1 MKILRLIRG
10 DQLNSWHSWF
20 SKVDDSVTYVM
31 MEVRSETDYVKHH
44 IQKIIGIFAAMRHFA
59 NALKSKGHK
68 VIYFSLDD
76 NANKQSLAENIHH
89 LIAKHG
95 FQRFEYMLPDEY
107 RVDEHLKALCKEMDI
122 ESRAWDSEHFLTHR
136 QEVAEFF
143 GNKQYLMER
152 FYRMMRQKHGLLM
165 DGNKPVGGRWNYDKQ
180 NRKKLPQGVKV
191 PAPLE
196 FHHNHRELFKMIK
209 DSGVSYFGSAK
220 AGDFPW
226 PVNRDESLQL
236 LGYFVKYLLS
246 DFGTYQDAMHTDEA
260 FVFHSRL
267 SFALN
272 TKMLHPYEVMDAAV
286 NAWKNK
292 KANLAQT
299 EGFVRQILGWREY
312 LRGIYWAKMPEYE
325 QLNFFEHELPLPEYF
340 WTGKTKMNCVQHAVK
355 QSLEHAYAHH
365 IQRLMVTGNFA
376 LLAGINPDELDKWYL
391 GIYIDAFQWVE
402 ITNTR
407 GMSQYADGGLLASKP
422 YVSSA
427 NYIDKMSN
435 YCQTCYYNKK
445 HKTEDKACPF
455 NALYWDFIDRNRE
468 KLSGNQRMSMMYR
481 LWDKK
486 APQQKEAIL
495 LKASEIKNKLE
506 GL

>member
-236 LGYFVKYLLS
+236 LGYF
-246 DFGTYQDAMHTDEA
+246 
-260 FVFHSRL
+260 
-267 SFALN
+267 
-272 TKMLHPYEVMDAAV
+272 
-286 NAWKNK
+286 
-292 KANLAQT
+292 
-299 EGFVRQILGWREY
+299 
-312 LRGIYWAKMPEYE
+312 
-325 QLNFFEHELPLPEYF
+325 
-340 WTGKTKMNCVQHAVK
+340 
-355 QSLEHAYAHH
+355 
-365 IQRLMVTGNFA
+365 
-376 LLAGINPDELDKWYL
+376 
-391 GIYIDAFQWVE
+391 
-402 ITNTR
+402 
-407 GMSQYADGGLLASKP
+407 
-422 YVSSA
+422 
-427 NYIDKMSN
+427 
-435 YCQTCYYNKK
+435 
-445 HKTEDKACPF
+445 
-455 NALYWDFIDRNRE
+455 
-468 KLSGNQRMSMMYR
+468 
-481 LWDKK
+481 
-486 APQQKEAIL
+486 
-495 LKASEIKNKLE
+495 
-506 GL
+506 